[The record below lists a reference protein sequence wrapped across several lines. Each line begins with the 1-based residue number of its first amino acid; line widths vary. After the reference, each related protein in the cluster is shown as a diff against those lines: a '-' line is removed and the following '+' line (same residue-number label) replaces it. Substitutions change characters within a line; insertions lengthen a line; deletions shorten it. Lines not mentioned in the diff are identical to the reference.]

1 VSPNEVSGVSTGQPG
16 AARPVLSVRDLEGG
30 YGDQQILR
38 GVSLQVVPGELIVI
52 VGPNG
57 AGKSTLTK
65 TIVGLLRSWS
75 GGVDFDGESCRG
87 RRPDQLAR
95 SGLAYVP
102 QLNNVF
108 RDLTV
113 LENMQLAG
121 HLLKRRRSQ
130 RIDEVL
136 EMFPSLVRHKT
147 TKAGSLSGGERQ
159 MVAMARA
166 MLLEP
171 RLVVLDEPTA
181 GLSPRMAETVFDKLV
196 ALREDGLALLV
207 VEQNVEE
214 ALLRCDRAYVLAN
227 GETCF
232 EGEGP
237 ALLRDSKLRALY
249 LTG

>member
-1 VSPNEVSGVSTGQPG
+1 VT
-16 AARPVLSVRDLEGG
+16 AAAAEQSPVLVVRDVEGG

-38 GVSLQVVPGELIVI
+38 GVSLQVARGELVVI

-65 TIVGLLRSWS
+65 TIVGLLRCWS
-75 GGVDFDGESCRG
+75 GSIDFDGTPAHG

-95 SGLAYVP
+95 AGLAYVP
-102 QLNNVF
+102 QLDNVF

-113 LENMQLAG
+113 EENLLLAG
-121 HLLKRRRSQ
+121 HLAKRRRRAS
-130 RIDEVL
+130 IAKVL
-136 EMFPSLVRHKT
+136 EMFPTLVRHKA
-147 TKAGSLSGGERQ
+147 TKAGALSGGERQ

-171 RLVVLDEPTA
+171 RLIVLDEPTA
-181 GLSPRMAETVFDKLV
+181 GLSPQMGEAVFDKLHE
-196 ALREDGLALLV
+196 LREQGMALLV

-214 ALLRCDRAYVLAN
+214 ALQRCDRAYVLAN
-227 GETCF
+227 GEACF
-232 EGEGP
+232 EGAGP
-237 ALLRDSKLRALY
+237 SLLNDTKLRSLY